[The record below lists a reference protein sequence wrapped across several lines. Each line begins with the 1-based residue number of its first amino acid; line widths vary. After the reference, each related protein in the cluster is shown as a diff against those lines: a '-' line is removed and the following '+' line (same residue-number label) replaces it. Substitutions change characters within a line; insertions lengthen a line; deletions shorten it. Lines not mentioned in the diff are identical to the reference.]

1 MTQIVKKIAGGVVAF
16 LPLLALAQ
24 FQVDD
29 LGSGFGAI
37 IAIIN
42 KYIIPLAIGL
52 AVVYFIWGL
61 IQYATAG
68 ADDAA
73 KKAGRDHI
81 IYGIIAIFVMV
92 SVWGLVNV
100 LANTFGLNNTPP
112 TDLPEVPGTR

>member
-1 MTQIVKKIAGGVVAF
+1 MTQIVKKIAAGVVAF

-24 FQVDD
+24 IPVNN
-29 LGSGFGAI
+29 LGDAFGAI
-37 IAIIN
+37 IEIIN
-42 KYIIPLAIGL
+42 RYIIPLAIGL

-100 LANTFGLNNTPP
+100 LVGTFGLKNAPA
-112 TDLPEVPGTR
+112 DLPEVPDIR